1 MTILDFARP
10 VAAPSRR
17 PRTYQLDPGVIDA
30 IGTLANDLGVWPSSL
45 VNMLLLR
52 ALGEVEAGRW
62 QLGAEPAAY
71 RAVWRE

>member
-1 MTILDFARP
+1 MTIPNFARP
-10 VAAPSRR
+10 VAAPSRQ
-17 PRTYQLDPGVIDA
+17 PRTYQLDPSVIEQ
-30 IGTLANDLGVWPSSL
+30 IGALANDLGVWPSSL

-62 QLGAEPAAY
+62 QMGAEPAAY